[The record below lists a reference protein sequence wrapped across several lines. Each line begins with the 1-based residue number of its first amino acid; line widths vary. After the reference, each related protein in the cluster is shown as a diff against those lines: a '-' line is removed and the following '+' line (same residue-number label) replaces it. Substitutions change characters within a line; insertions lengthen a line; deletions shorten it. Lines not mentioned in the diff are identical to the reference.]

1 MNLIVLI
8 LTLLLGGEP
17 PLVLTPVEWNL
28 GRIERS
34 GGIVT
39 TEVVVENMSGREAEI
54 AIIST
59 CECLWITPT
68 KLQLAP
74 GESAHIELTFDP
86 IEEPGSVQK
95 DIIIRT
101 NLDRL
106 PKALYL
112 VYGEVTGDAPE
123 AGTAEAETGETA
135 EAAVEG
141 THQQAGSLEDSL
153 PEERPPQDNPPLE
166 RLPVDFYASP
176 GCRSCQRLLRRT
188 IPRIERRTGIPIA
201 VIEHNIL
208 DAQEYAAY
216 LEILREAGQ
225 EERAYPALVVGPSV
239 LQGETSIEQQLEDL
253 LTGRSPP
260 AVSDSA
266 VTQAPASRLALIPIL
281 AAGLL
286 DGVNPCAF
294 TTLVFLI
301 SALAVAGRSRIQ
313 VLQIGLFFSAAVFV
327 TYLMIGLGFF
337 QAIRLASAFPI
348 VAAVIRWILVAVLLA
363 FAALSLYDYFQIRSG
378 RTDKVMLQLPQP
390 IKRRLHRDIKSRTRS
405 AALIASSLVLG
416 FLVSIFELACTGQ
429 VYFPTLVYLHQVR
442 REVGSFSYLLLY
454 NFAFVLPL
462 LIVFA
467 LSYWGISSQRLSR
480 WVQGSMKP
488 IKLLLAGLFLGLALL
503 TALT

>member
-34 GGIVT
+34 GGTVT

-123 AGTAEAETGETA
+123 AGTAGAETGETA
-135 EAAVEG
+135 EAAAEG
-141 THQQAGSLEDSL
+141 INQQAGSLEDSL
-153 PEERPPQDNPPLE
+153 PQE

-188 IPRIERRTGIPIA
+188 IPRIERRAGIPIT
-201 VIEHNIL
+201 VREHNIF
-208 DAQEYAAY
+208 DAQQYAAY

-225 EERAYPALVVGPSV
+225 EESAYPALVVGRTV
-239 LQGETSIEQQLEDL
+239 LQGETAIEQQLEDL

-286 DGVNPCAF
+286 DGINPCAF

-313 VLQIGLFFSAAVFV
+313 VLQIGLFFSTAVFV

-363 FAALSLYDYFQIRSG
+363 FAALSLYDYFQLHSG

-390 IKRRLHRDIKSRTRS
+390 IKRRLHRDIKSRSRS

-454 NFAFVLPL
+454 NFAFILPL

-488 IKLLLAGLFLGLALL
+488 VKLLLAGLFLGLAVL

>member
-1 MNLIVLI
+1 MNLITLI
-8 LTLLLGGEP
+8 LTLMLGGEP
-17 PLVLTPVEWNL
+17 LLVITPVEWDL
-28 GRIERS
+28 GRIERN

-39 TEVVVENMSGREAEI
+39 TDVVVENRSGREVEI
-54 AIIST
+54 AFVST
-59 CECLWITPT
+59 CECIWITPA

-74 GESAHIELTFDP
+74 GGSTRIELAFDP
-86 IEEPGSVQK
+86 IGEYGSVQK

-101 NLDRL
+101 NLDQL

-123 AGTAEAETGETA
+123 AGTAAAEAEETV
-135 EAAVEG
+135 EATVEG
-141 THQQAGSLEDSL
+141 THQQAGSLKHGL
-153 PEERPPQDNPPLE
+153 PRERASKEQLLQE

-188 IPRIERRTGIPIA
+188 IPRVERRTG
-201 VIEHNIL
+201 VLLTVREHNIL

-216 LEILREAGQ
+216 LEILGEAGQ
-225 EERAYPALVVGPSV
+225 VERTYPALVVGGTV
-239 LQGETSIEQQLEDL
+239 LQGETAIEQQLEEL
-253 LTGRSPP
+253 LLGEPDT
-260 AVSDSA
+260 
-266 VTQAPASRLALIPIL
+266 APTALEIAQGTASKLSLLPIL

-327 TYLMIGLGFF
+327 TYLMVGLGFF
-337 QAIRLASAFPI
+337 QALRVASAFPI
-348 VAAVIRWILVAVLLA
+348 VAAVIRWILIAVLLA
-363 FAALSLYDYFQIRSG
+363 FATLSLYDYFQLRSG
-378 RTDKVMLQLPQP
+378 RTDKVLLQLPQP
-390 IKRRLHRDIKSRTRS
+390 IKRRLHRDIKNRTHS

-442 REVGSFSYLLLY
+442 RNLGSFSHLLLY
-454 NFAFVLPL
+454 NIAFILPL
-462 LIVFA
+462 LTVFA
-467 LSYWGISSQRLSR
+467 LSYRGISSQRLSR

-488 IKLLLAGLFLGLALL
+488 VKLLLTGLFLGLAVL

>member
-135 EAAVEG
+135 EAAAEG

-153 PEERPPQDNPPLE
+153 PEE

-216 LEILREAGQ
+216 LEILHEAGQ
-225 EERAYPALVVGPSV
+225 EERAYPALVVGRTV

-390 IKRRLHRDIKSRTRS
+390 IKRRLHRDIKSRSRS

-454 NFAFVLPL
+454 NFAFILPL

-488 IKLLLAGLFLGLALL
+488 VKLLLAGLFLGLALL

>member
-135 EAAVEG
+135 EAAAEG

-153 PEERPPQDNPPLE
+153 PEE

-225 EERAYPALVVGPSV
+225 EERAYPALVVGRTV

-286 DGVNPCAF
+286 DGINPCAF

-363 FAALSLYDYFQIRSG
+363 FAALSVYDYFQIRFG

-454 NFAFVLPL
+454 NFAFILPL

-488 IKLLLAGLFLGLALL
+488 VKLLLAGLFLALALL

>member
-135 EAAVEG
+135 EAAAEG
-141 THQQAGSLEDSL
+141 THQQAGSLEDNL
-153 PEERPPQDNPPLE
+153 PEERPPQDSPPLE

-225 EERAYPALVVGPSV
+225 EERAYPALVVGRTV

-286 DGVNPCAF
+286 DGINPCAF

-454 NFAFVLPL
+454 NFAFILPL

-488 IKLLLAGLFLGLALL
+488 VKLLLAGLFLALALL

>member
-135 EAAVEG
+135 EAAAEG

-153 PEERPPQDNPPLE
+153 PEERPPQDSPPLE

-225 EERAYPALVVGPSV
+225 EERAYPALVVGRTV
-239 LQGETSIEQQLEDL
+239 LQSETSIEQQLEDL

-286 DGVNPCAF
+286 DGINPCAF

-363 FAALSLYDYFQIRSG
+363 FAALSVYDYFQIRFG

-454 NFAFVLPL
+454 NFAFILPL

-488 IKLLLAGLFLGLALL
+488 VKLLLAGLFLALALL

>member
-8 LTLLLGGEP
+8 LTLMLGGEP

-74 GESAHIELTFDP
+74 GESARIELTFDP
-86 IEEPGSVQK
+86 IEESGSVQK

-101 NLDRL
+101 NLDQL

-112 VYGEVTGDAPE
+112 VYGEVTVDAPE
-123 AGTAEAETGETA
+123 AGTAEAETGE
-135 EAAVEG
+135 
-141 THQQAGSLEDSL
+141 HL
-153 PEERPPQDNPPLE
+153 PEARPPQK
-166 RLPVDFYASP
+166 RLPVDLYASP

-216 LEILREAGQ
+216 LEILREAGR
-225 EERAYPALVVGPSV
+225 EERAYPALVVGRAV
-239 LQGETSIEQQLEDL
+239 LQGETAIEQQLEDL

-266 VTQAPASRLALIPIL
+266 VTQAPASRLALIPVL

-337 QAIRLASAFPI
+337 QAIRLASAFPT
-348 VAAVIRWILVAVLLA
+348 VAEVIRWTLIAILLA
-363 FAALSLYDYFQIRSG
+363 FAALSICDYFQLRSG
-378 RTDKVMLQLPQP
+378 RTDRVLLQLPQP
-390 IKRRLHRDIKSRTRS
+390 IKRRLHRDIKSKTRS

-442 REVGSFSYLLLY
+442 RDVGSLSYLFLY
-454 NFAFVLPL
+454 NFAFILPL

-467 LSYWGISSQRLSR
+467 LSFWGISSQKLAL

-488 IKLLLAGLFLGLALL
+488 VKLFLAGLFLALAVL

>member
-39 TEVVVENMSGREAEI
+39 TEVVVENRSGREAEI

-123 AGTAEAETGETA
+123 AGTAGAAAER
-135 EAAVEG
+135 

-153 PEERPPQDNPPLE
+153 PEERLPQDSPPLE

-176 GCRSCQRLLRRT
+176 GCRSCQRLLRRI
-188 IPRIERRTGIPIA
+188 IPRIERRAGIPIT
-201 VIEHNIL
+201 VREHNIF
-208 DAQEYAAY
+208 DAQQYAAY
-216 LEILREAGQ
+216 LEILREARQ
-225 EERAYPALVVGPSV
+225 EESAYPALVVGRTV
-239 LQGETSIEQQLEDL
+239 LQGETAIEQQLEDL

-266 VTQAPASRLALIPIL
+266 HTQAPATRLA
-281 AAGLL
+281 
-286 DGVNPCAF
+286 
-294 TTLVFLI
+294 
-301 SALAVAGRSRIQ
+301 
-313 VLQIGLFFSAAVFV
+313 
-327 TYLMIGLGFF
+327 
-337 QAIRLASAFPI
+337 
-348 VAAVIRWILVAVLLA
+348 
-363 FAALSLYDYFQIRSG
+363 
-378 RTDKVMLQLPQP
+378 
-390 IKRRLHRDIKSRTRS
+390 
-405 AALIASSLVLG
+405 
-416 FLVSIFELACTGQ
+416 
-429 VYFPTLVYLHQVR
+429 
-442 REVGSFSYLLLY
+442 
-454 NFAFVLPL
+454 
-462 LIVFA
+462 
-467 LSYWGISSQRLSR
+467 
-480 WVQGSMKP
+480 
-488 IKLLLAGLFLGLALL
+488 
-503 TALT
+503 

>member
-39 TEVVVENMSGREAEI
+39 TEVVVENRSGREAEI

-123 AGTAEAETGETA
+123 AGTAGAAAER
-135 EAAVEG
+135 

-153 PEERPPQDNPPLE
+153 PEERLPQDSPPLE

-176 GCRSCQRLLRRT
+176 GCRSCQRLLRRI
-188 IPRIERRTGIPIA
+188 IPRIERRAGIPIT
-201 VIEHNIL
+201 VREHNIF
-208 DAQEYAAY
+208 DAQQYAAY

-225 EERAYPALVVGPSV
+225 EESAYPALVVGRTV
-239 LQGETSIEQQLEDL
+239 LQGETAIEQQLEDL

-286 DGVNPCAF
+286 DGINPCAF

-313 VLQIGLFFSAAVFV
+313 VLQIGLFFSTAVFV

-363 FAALSLYDYFQIRSG
+363 FAALSLYDYFQLHSG

-390 IKRRLHRDIKSRTRS
+390 IKRRLHRDIKSRSRS

-454 NFAFVLPL
+454 NFAFILPL

-488 IKLLLAGLFLGLALL
+488 VKLLLAGLFLGLAEL

>member
-135 EAAVEG
+135 EAATEG

-153 PEERPPQDNPPLE
+153 PEE

-201 VIEHNIL
+201 VMEHNIL

-225 EERAYPALVVGPSV
+225 EERAYPALVVGRTV

-286 DGVNPCAF
+286 DGINPCAF

-442 REVGSFSYLLLY
+442 RDVGSFSYLLLY
-454 NFAFVLPL
+454 NFAFILPL

-488 IKLLLAGLFLGLALL
+488 VKLLLAGLFLGLALL
-503 TALT
+503 TVIT

>member
-135 EAAVEG
+135 EAATEE

-153 PEERPPQDNPPLE
+153 PEERPPQDSPPLE

-225 EERAYPALVVGPSV
+225 EERAYPALVVGRTV

-266 VTQAPASRLALIPIL
+266 VTQTPASRLALIPIL

-286 DGVNPCAF
+286 DGINPCAF

-363 FAALSLYDYFQIRSG
+363 FAALSVYDYFQIRFG

-454 NFAFVLPL
+454 NFAFILPL

-488 IKLLLAGLFLGLALL
+488 VKLLLAGLFLGLALL

>member
-135 EAAVEG
+135 EAAAEG

-153 PEERPPQDNPPLE
+153 PEERPPQDSPPLE

-225 EERAYPALVVGPSV
+225 EERAYPALVVGRTV

-286 DGVNPCAF
+286 DGINPCAF

-363 FAALSLYDYFQIRSG
+363 FAALSVYDYFQIRFG

-454 NFAFVLPL
+454 NFAFILPL

-488 IKLLLAGLFLGLALL
+488 VKLLLAGLFLALALL

>member
-123 AGTAEAETGETA
+123 AGTAEA
-135 EAAVEG
+135 AAEG
-141 THQQAGSLEDSL
+141 THQQAGSLEDNL
-153 PEERPPQDNPPLE
+153 PEERPPQDSPPLE

-225 EERAYPALVVGPSV
+225 EERAYPALVVGRTV
-239 LQGETSIEQQLEDL
+239 LQSETSIEQQLEDL

-286 DGVNPCAF
+286 DGINPCAF

-363 FAALSLYDYFQIRSG
+363 FAALSVYDYFQIRFG

-454 NFAFVLPL
+454 NFAFILPL

-488 IKLLLAGLFLGLALL
+488 VKLLLAGLFLALALL

>member
-123 AGTAEAETGETA
+123 AGTADAETGETA
-135 EAAVEG
+135 EAAAEG

-153 PEERPPQDNPPLE
+153 PEERPPQDSPPLE

-225 EERAYPALVVGPSV
+225 EERAYPALVVGRTV
-239 LQGETSIEQQLEDL
+239 LQSETSIEQQLEDL

-286 DGVNPCAF
+286 DGINPCAF

-363 FAALSLYDYFQIRSG
+363 FAALSVYDYFQIRFG

-454 NFAFVLPL
+454 NFAFILPL

-488 IKLLLAGLFLGLALL
+488 VKLLLAGLFLALALL